1 MGASPRGFCVSRIF
15 SRAAKLANRGLVPYK
30 GGVAIAGNGMSS
42 MQRILNGGVAVLA
55 LVSAA
60 LAAVPAKAQE
70 EFPFGFVMTLD
81 AARMPGSKRIP
92 SIDVGDNGEVILE
105 LWCDGGK
112 GQFSVAG
119 NTIVFVPGALEN
131 RTCTP
136 DRAQADKDLLAALG
150 DMTSWR
156 RQGDQVTFIG
166 SKQLRFVINSN

>member
-1 MGASPRGFCVSRIF
+1 M
-15 SRAAKLANRGLVPYK
+15 
-30 GGVAIAGNGMSS
+30 VAVG
-42 MQRILNGGVAVLA
+42 RILRGAVMPVLLSVVAG
-55 LVSAA
+55 S
-60 LAAVPAKAQE
+60 VPAKAQD

-92 SIDVGDNGEVILE
+92 SIEVGDNGEVILE

-119 NTIVFVPGALEN
+119 NTIVFVPGVMESRGCAPE
-131 RTCTP
+131 
-136 DRAQADKDLLAALG
+136 RAQADKDLLAALG

-156 RQGDQVTFIG
+156 RHGDEVTFTG

>member
-1 MGASPRGFCVSRIF
+1 MI
-15 SRAAKLANRGLVPYK
+15 
-30 GGVAIAGNGMSS
+30 S
-42 MQRILNGGVAVLA
+42 MKRILNGGM
-55 LVSAA
+55 AA
-60 LAAVPAKAQE
+60 LALSATALTAVPVQAQE

-92 SIDVGDNGEVILE
+92 SIEVGENGEVILE

-119 NTIVFVPGALEN
+119 STIVFVPGAMEN
-131 RTCTP
+131 RSCTP
-136 DRAQADKDLLAALG
+136 DRAQADKDLLAALR
-150 DMTSWR
+150 DMTSWS

>member
-1 MGASPRGFCVSRIF
+1 MI
-15 SRAAKLANRGLVPYK
+15 
-30 GGVAIAGNGMSS
+30 S
-42 MQRILNGGVAVLA
+42 MKRILNDGM
-55 LVSAA
+55 AA
-60 LAAVPAKAQE
+60 LAFLAAALGAVPARAQE

-92 SIDVGDNGEVILE
+92 SIEVGDNGEVILE

-119 NTIVFVPGALEN
+119 NTIVFVPGAMEN

-136 DRAQADKDLLAALG
+136 ERAQADKDLLATLG

-156 RQGDQVTFIG
+156 RHGDEVTFTG
-166 SKQLRFVINSN
+166 SKSLRFVINSN

>member
-1 MGASPRGFCVSRIF
+1 MISMRRG
-15 SRAAKLANRGLVPYK
+15 
-30 GGVAIAGNGMSS
+30 
-42 MQRILNGGVAVLA
+42 LNGGIAALA
-55 LVSAA
+55 LVAAA
-60 LAAVPAKAQE
+60 LDAGPARAQE

-92 SIDVGDNGEVILE
+92 SIEVGDNGEVILE

-119 NTIVFVPGALEN
+119 NTIVFVPGAMEN

-136 DRAQADKDLLAALG
+136 ERAQADKDLLAALG

-156 RQGDQVTFIG
+156 RHGDEGTFTG
-166 SKQLRFVINSN
+166 SKSLRFVTNSN